1 MQLNKVVQL
10 ILLASISLQAAAL
23 QAEYRLEQVVE
34 GMGVPWAI
42 AFLPNGDLLVTERSG
57 DLLRVKDGKVVGK
70 IEGVPEVRARGQG
83 GLLDAV
89 LHPEF
94 ETNRFVYLSYSDA
107 SGPGGS
113 NTSIARGKLEGDALV
128 DVEVIYRA
136 TPNTRNGRHFGSRI
150 AFDKAGYL
158 FFAVGDRGD
167 RDTNPQDKNRD
178 GGKVYRLHDDGKVP
192 SDNPF
197 VGQSGAL
204 DAMYSLGHRNTQGMA
219 MHPVTG
225 EIWTHEHGP
234 RGGDEINIVKP
245 GANFGWPILSYG
257 INYSG
262 TSFAEGTERAGYVS
276 PDWYWDPSIAPSGMT
291 FVTSDKYPE
300 WQGHLVVGSLKFSQ
314 LILCELNGNEIVDAE
329 PAVEEVGRIRD
340 VRQGPD
346 GYIYVAVEGSGIKR
360 VMPLEEAA
368 VAVTF

>member
-1 MQLNKVVQL
+1 MWNVLSGN
-10 ILLASISLQAAAL
+10 
-23 QAEYRLEQVVE
+23 AEYPQRSAFE
-34 GMGVPWAI
+34 GA
-42 AFLPNGDLLVTERSG
+42 
-57 DLLRVKDGKVVGK
+57 
-70 IEGVPEVRARGQG
+70 
-83 GLLDAV
+83 
-89 LHPEF
+89 
-94 ETNRFVYLSYSDA
+94 
-107 SGPGGS
+107 
-113 NTSIARGKLEGDALV
+113 
-128 DVEVIYRA
+128 
-136 TPNTRNGRHFGSRI
+136 I

-276 PDWYWDPSIAPSGMT
+276 PDWY
-291 FVTSDKYPE
+291 
-300 WQGHLVVGSLKFSQ
+300 
-314 LILCELNGNEIVDAE
+314 
-329 PAVEEVGRIRD
+329 
-340 VRQGPD
+340 
-346 GYIYVAVEGSGIKR
+346 
-360 VMPLEEAA
+360 
-368 VAVTF
+368 